1 MRLFFGLLLILGLRG
16 LPKEWEE
23 VLKASAIE
31 EDMMV
36 EQLPAVIDVL
46 QYVFQE
52 RLGNALSQQEIENMN
67 PEDSI
72 VFVVI

>member
-1 MRLFFGLLLILGLRG
+1 
-16 LPKEWEE
+16 
-23 VLKASAIE
+23 
-31 EDMMV
+31 MV